1 MSSTIVVPDRE
12 RITNSVSEM
21 AAQLVAVATAAQADI
36 NAADAGTSLALATK
50 SVAGATTS
58 RVARGVVTANVASL
72 AAFTGVTGGSAFDTG
87 VTCVAG
93 DVVLLVNQT
102 TPAQNGVYIVGTV
115 AAGTAPL
122 TRHPEFAA
130 ALPIELGTVIQVGA
144 EGTLYGGSMW
154 KAMTTGVKIWGTDDP
169 NFYPKTCQGTVTL
182 GGNPSI
188 KAVGSTQGL
197 WLFSTTLCSVHV
209 TLNTAAGTLG
219 TWGYAA
225 PVVNRTA
232 GKVGTAA
239 MTIASIVDAGTGA
252 TADTST
258 VDFLVTNW

>member
-102 TPAQNGVYIVGTV
+102 TPAQNGVYVVGTV

-154 KAMTTGVKIWGTDDP
+154 KAMTTGVKVWNTDDP

-182 GGNPSI
+182 AGNPAI
-188 KAVGSTQGL
+188 KALGSTQGL
-197 WLFSTTLCSVHV
+197 WLFSTTLSTVQIALD
-209 TLNTAAGTLG
+209 TPAGTLG
-219 TWGYAA
+219 TWGYSC
-225 PVVNRTA
+225 PVAGRTA

-239 MTIASIVDAGTGA
+239 ATIRSVLANGSDATS
-252 TADTST
+252 DTST
-258 VDFLVTNW
+258 VGFLVTNW